1 VDIRDWGFQWLNP
14 STGYIDTP
22 VCGVRDYLF
31 YSITYSAGLSKALIH
46 LGLKQMTIISEP
58 LNHSSI
64 CFNNTDSSR
73 NGATF
78 CRFDSQ

>member
-1 VDIRDWGFQWLNP
+1 MKVDIRDWGFQWLNT

-22 VCGVRDYLF
+22 GVSDYLF

-46 LGLKQMTIISEP
+46 LGLKQIISEP